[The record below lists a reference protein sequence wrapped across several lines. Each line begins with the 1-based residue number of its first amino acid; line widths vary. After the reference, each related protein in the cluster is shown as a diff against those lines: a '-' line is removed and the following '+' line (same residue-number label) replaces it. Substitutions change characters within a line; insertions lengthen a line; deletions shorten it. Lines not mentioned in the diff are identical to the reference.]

1 MENLVF
7 VLVGLAVFGLFI
19 VRPVWQSLRGR
30 RERADLEQSAEK
42 AEAFFKASF
51 PELQPHFHPQ
61 SVAAYVLARSAKPFA
76 EREEWSKPPGFAG
89 ASVARFQEAPQG
101 ELTVL
106 LDEAG
111 KKILEFVLE
120 PKAGA
125 LGAVRVGEGKF
136 TVRQDRGQPPR
147 VSYWHPEREFQWKGR
162 GKWKFTSRV
171 ADESIDTTDRH
182 WSDTSPSSSSS
193 STTTTAAAAAGI
205 VGLGGTFDGG
215 GASAGWDAPDR
226 GGSSGESGSD
236 AGDSSFATVSSGSSS
251 TADASDSSGSSSD
264 SSDSSGSSSDTS
276 Y

>member
-30 RERADLEQSAEK
+30 REKADLEQSAEK

-51 PELQPHFHPQ
+51 PELQPHLHPEN
-61 SVAAYVLARSAKPFA
+61 VAAYVVARTGKQFA
-76 EREEWSKPPGFAG
+76 ARKEWDKPPGFA
-89 ASVARFQEAPQG
+89 AARLARYFDAPEGGG
-101 ELTVL
+101 ERTML
-106 LDEAG
+106 LDAAG
-111 KKILEFVLE
+111 NTLLEFVLE
-120 PKAGA
+120 PKAGS
-125 LGAVRVGEGKF
+125 LGALRVGQGKF

-171 ADESIDTTDRH
+171 ADEAIDTTDRH
-182 WSDTSPSSSSS
+182 WSDSGSSSSGS
-193 STTTTAAAAAGI
+193 PSTTTAAAAAAGI

-215 GASAGWDAPDR
+215 GASAGWDSDER
-226 GGSSGESGSD
+226 GASSGSAS
-236 AGDSSFATVSSGSSS
+236 ASGDSSFASVSSGSSS
-251 TADASDSSGSSSD
+251 TADASDSSGSSS
-264 SSDSSGSSSDTS
+264 STS

>member
-1 MENLVF
+1 MLDF
-7 VLVGLAVFGLFI
+7 VLGNLPLILGIAVPVVLVAGAWI
-19 VRPVWQSLRGR
+19 SVRRSKRQ
-30 RERADLEQSAEK
+30 EEMSAEK

-51 PELQPHFHPQ
+51 PELQPHFHPEN
-61 SVAAYVLARSAKPFA
+61 VASYVIARSGKQFAK
-76 EREEWSKPPGFAG
+76 RKEWAKPPGFAS
-89 ASVARFQEAPQG
+89 AALARYEEAPKG

-106 LDEAG
+106 LDAAG

-125 LGAVRVGEGKF
+125 LGAVRVGPGKF

-182 WSDTSPSSSSS
+182 WSDSSSSSSSGSS

-215 GASAGWDAPDR
+215 GASAGWDAK
-226 GGSSGESGSD
+226 GGDEASSSGDSSGESS
-236 AGDSSFATVSSGSSS
+236 GDSSP
-251 TADASDSSGSSSD
+251 ASDSSSS
-264 SSDSSGSSSDTS
+264 TS